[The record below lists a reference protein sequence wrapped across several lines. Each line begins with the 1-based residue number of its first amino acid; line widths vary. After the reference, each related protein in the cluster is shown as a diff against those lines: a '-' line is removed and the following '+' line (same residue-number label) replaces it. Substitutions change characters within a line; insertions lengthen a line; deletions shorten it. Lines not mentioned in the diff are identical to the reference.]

1 MLSVRKKKVT
11 KKNKVTVMDYKIFK
25 DLQFKGHPTMGPGG
39 SRAYMEFP
47 NGYGISVVTGEYAY
61 SDDEHPY
68 EAAVLH
74 EGRVCYDTPITDDV
88 VGHLD
93 EEGVTEIMKKIQEL

>member
-1 MLSVRKKKVT
+1 
-11 KKNKVTVMDYKIFK
+11 MDYKTFK
-25 DLQFKGHPTMGPGG
+25 DLEFVPHPVMGAGG
-39 SRAYMEFP
+39 TRAYMEFP
-47 NGYGISVVTGEYAY
+47 NGYEISVITGEYAY
-61 SDDEHPY
+61 SDEDHPY